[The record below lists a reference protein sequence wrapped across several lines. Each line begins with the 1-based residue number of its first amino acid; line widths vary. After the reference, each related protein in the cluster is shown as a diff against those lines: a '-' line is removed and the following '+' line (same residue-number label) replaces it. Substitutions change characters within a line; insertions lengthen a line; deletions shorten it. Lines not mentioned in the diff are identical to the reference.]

1 MSLTLA
7 FGLDHCVLDS
17 NTVHQSFNC
26 SSCMYVFQVLDKMVI
41 TGSSDNTACA
51 FLLNSYKPPVYF
63 NAHKK
68 TIICMKTVDGMCA
81 Y

>member
-1 MSLTLA
+1 MFA
-7 FGLDHCVLDS
+7 
-17 NTVHQSFNC
+17 
-26 SSCMYVFQVLDKMVI
+26 FQVLDKMVI

-68 TIICMKTVDGMCA
+68 TIICMKTVDGMRA